1 MYIMEIVSIIGSVVM
16 GIGIAFMVF
25 GVVCIFLLK
34 DFYPRILVA
43 SKIDTVGLL
52 TFLLGVC
59 LQHGFSFFSAKVL
72 LIVVIILIL
81 NPLVAHIVTRSA
93 YLSGYQLEGTL
104 TEDAE
109 ALVDRIGDTEVEQHE
124 NTENRQIDTAPL
136 GNE

>member
-1 MYIMEIVSIIGSVVM
+1 MQIMEIISIIGSVVM

-72 LIVVIILIL
+72 LIVIIILIL

-109 ALVDRIGDTEVEQHE
+109 ALVDRISSPEDEEAQHE
-124 NTENRQIDTAPL
+124 DA
-136 GNE
+136 

>member
-1 MYIMEIVSIIGSVVM
+1 M
-16 GIGIAFMVF
+16 GIGMAFMVF

-104 TEDAE
+104 TEDTE
-109 ALVDRIGDTEVEQHE
+109 ILVNKISSSEEEQDADE
-124 NTENRQIDTAPL
+124 NS
-136 GNE
+136 

>member
-1 MYIMEIVSIIGSVVM
+1 MDIAQILSIVGEIVMV
-16 GIGIAFMVF
+16 IGIAFMAF
-25 GVVCIFLLK
+25 GVVSIFMFK

-59 LQHGFSFFSAKVL
+59 IQHGFSFFSAKVL

-81 NPLVAHIVTRSA
+81 NPLVAHIVARSA
-93 YLSGYQLEGTL
+93 YLAGYQLEGTL

-109 ALVDRIGDTEVEQHE
+109 ALVDRIGSSEEKE
-124 NTENRQIDTAPL
+124 S
-136 GNE
+136 

>member
-1 MYIMEIVSIIGSVVM
+1 MYSNIMEIVSIIGSVVM

-72 LIVVIILIL
+72 LIVIIILIL

-104 TEDAE
+104 TEDVE
-109 ALVDRIGDTEVEQHE
+109 ALVDRVATEEDMIKGEGVIEGE
-124 NTENRQIDTAPL
+124 KA
-136 GNE
+136 

>member
-1 MYIMEIVSIIGSVVM
+1 MYHDIMEIVSIIGSVIM

-72 LIVVIILIL
+72 LIIVIILIL

-109 ALVDRIGDTEVEQHE
+109 ALVDRISPSEEEQYE
-124 NTENRQIDTAPL
+124 NTKN
-136 GNE
+136 

>member
-1 MYIMEIVSIIGSVVM
+1 MDTAQVLSITGEIIMAT
-16 GIGIAFMVF
+16 GIAFMVF
-25 GVVCIFLLK
+25 GVVSIFMFK

-59 LQHGFSFFSAKVL
+59 IQHGISFFSAKVF
-72 LIVVIILIL
+72 LIAVIILIL

-109 ALVDRIGDTEVEQHE
+109 ALVDRIGTSEDE
-124 NTENRQIDTAPL
+124 AK
-136 GNE
+136 

>member
-1 MYIMEIVSIIGSVVM
+1 MNIMEIISIIGSVVM

-81 NPLVAHIVTRSA
+81 NPLVAHIVARSA
-93 YLSGYQLEGTL
+93 YLSGYQLEGSL
-104 TEDAE
+104 TRDAE
-109 ALVDRIGDTEVEQHE
+109 ALVDRISPPEEEEHDE
-124 NTENRQIDTAPL
+124 DA
-136 GNE
+136 

>member
-1 MYIMEIVSIIGSVVM
+1 MYFDQIMEVVSFIGSIVM
-16 GIGIAFMVF
+16 AIGIAFMVF

-72 LIVVIILIL
+72 LIIVIILIL

-109 ALVDRIGDTEVEQHE
+109 ALVDRIGDSEEGEVQHE
-124 NTENRQIDTAPL
+124 EAKDR
-136 GNE
+136 

>member
-1 MYIMEIVSIIGSVVM
+1 MEIMEIVSIIGGIVM

-25 GVVCIFLLK
+25 GVVCIFWLR

-72 LIVVIILIL
+72 LIVIIILVL
-81 NPLVAHIVTRSA
+81 NPLVAHIVARSA

-104 TEDAE
+104 TEDVE
-109 ALVDRIGDTEVEQHE
+109 APVDRLDVPDNLVDDAKNKR
-124 NTENRQIDTAPL
+124 
-136 GNE
+136 